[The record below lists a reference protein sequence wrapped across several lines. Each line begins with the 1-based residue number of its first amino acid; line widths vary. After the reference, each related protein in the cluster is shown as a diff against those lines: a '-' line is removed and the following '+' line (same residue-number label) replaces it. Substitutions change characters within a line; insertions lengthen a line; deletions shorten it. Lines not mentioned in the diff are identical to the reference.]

1 MESFALLC
9 ISSTFAQFPLLFT
22 PIESLIK
29 WAMALAYFGLF
40 VFLANYIW
48 RVHPGELIQTMAVR
62 ILVKM
67 MVIAEL
73 YASFGHSVCA
83 IYINPHFI

>member
-22 PIESLIK
+22 PIESIVK

-40 VFLANYIW
+40 IFLTNYIW
-48 RVHPGELIQTMAVR
+48 RVHPGELVQTMAAR

-83 IYINPHFI
+83 IYKSKYFI